1 VAVFSGSLEVVVLRK
16 ILRLSNVEW
25 KTEPQLSLRQLSQ
38 QTERSVSTYQRIV
51 KDLEDSVTA
60 ERYRKNIF
68 DVFNNPLHDDELA
81 HGYFQQ
87 DVATSHTARGLFVI
101 CGRYYAA

>member
-1 VAVFSGSLEVVVLRK
+1 
-16 ILRLSNVEW
+16 
-25 KTEPQLSLRQLSQ
+25 
-38 QTERSVSTYQRIV
+38 VSTYQRIV

-68 DVFNNPLHDDELA
+68 DVFNNQLHDDELA

>member
-1 VAVFSGSLEVVVLRK
+1 ME
-16 ILRLSNVEW
+16 N
-25 KTEPQLSLRQLSQ
+25 EPQLSLRQLSQ

-68 DVFNNPLHDDELA
+68 DVFNNQLHDDELA